1 MKNLLLLM
9 PSRIPSMIKTKLLF
23 FLTLSLNCFAESYF
37 IEAGKKYGVN
47 PQLLW
52 AIAKTESQFN
62 PNAFNQKNKNGSYDI
77 GIMQINSIHLD
88 ELWIKYGI
96 SENDLYNP
104 RLNIHIGAKI
114 LKDCLNKHKDNL
126 TNGITCYNGK
136 IENNPYGEKVLKNLT
151 QAQRKYQ

>member
-1 MKNLLLLM
+1 
-9 PSRIPSMIKTKLLF
+9 MIKAKLLF
-23 FLTLSLNCFAESYF
+23 LFLSLNCLAESYF
-37 IEAGKKYGVN
+37 IEAGKKYRVN

-62 PNAFNQKNKNGSYDI
+62 PNALNQKNKNGSYDI

-88 ELWIKYGI
+88 ELSKYGI

-126 TNGITCYNGK
+126 INGITCYNGG
-136 IENNPYGEKVLKNLT
+136 IENNPYGEKVLNNLT